1 LYHIDVKTSGG
12 DFLGAVAL
20 TYRFLEA
27 LQWATWAHQGQ
38 IRKGSQ
44 TPYISHPMAV
54 AGLVME
60 HGSDEDQVIAALMHD
75 LVEDQ
80 GGMDTLLQIKHR
92 FGAGVA
98 DIVDGCSD
106 DAPLRGEPKKPWKER
121 KERYLEHLAHAA
133 PSILLVSL
141 ADKVHNLRTIVT
153 DLREHGEVAWERFT
167 AKKQGS
173 VWYYEQL
180 LVIFAQA
187 CENGKIPRS
196 LFAEFRASIEEMRQL
211 EKSET

>member
-1 LYHIDVKTSGG
+1 M
-12 DFLGAVAL
+12 GAVVL
-20 TYRFLEA
+20 TYRFMEA
-27 LQWATWAHQGQ
+27 LQWAAWAHQGQ
-38 IRKGSQ
+38 IRKGSR

-92 FGAGVA
+92 FGACVA

-121 KERYLEHLAHAA
+121 KERYLEHLAHASPA
-133 PSILLVSL
+133 ILLVSL

-153 DLREHGEVAWERFT
+153 DLRELGDEAWERFT
-167 AKKQGS
+167 AKKEGS
-173 VWYYEQL
+173 VWYYGEL
-180 LVIFAQA
+180 FGIFSQA
-187 CENGKIPRS
+187 CEKGKVPS
-196 LFAEFRASIEEMRQL
+196 PLFAEFKTSIEEMRRL
-211 EKSET
+211 GNNRE

>member
-1 LYHIDVKTSGG
+1 M
-12 DFLGAVAL
+12 GAVVL
-20 TYRFLEA
+20 TYRFVEA

-38 IRKGSQ
+38 IRKGSL

-60 HGSDEDQVIAALMHD
+60 HGCNEDQVIAALMHD

-92 FGAGVA
+92 FGACVA

-106 DAPLRGEPKKPWKER
+106 DAPLRGEAKKPWRER
-121 KERYLEHLAHAA
+121 KERYLDHLTHAS
-133 PSILLVSL
+133 PGILLVSL

-153 DLREHGEVAWERFT
+153 DLREQGEVAWERFT
-167 AKKQGS
+167 AKKEGS

-180 LVIFAQA
+180 FSIFSQA
-187 CENGKIPRS
+187 CERGTVPRS
-196 LFAEFRASIEEMRQL
+196 LFMEFKASIEEMRSL
-211 EKSET
+211 LL